1 MRANLAAAL
10 RRLGRA
16 MFRAADRL
24 HPDWISLALYEASKT
39 ETAAAI
45 RNEHLREVAKELH
58 DIAGTRT
65 TPFKRKSARLRTL
78 R

>member
-24 HPDWISLALYEASKT
+24 HPDWISLALDEASKT

-58 DIAGTRT
+58 DIAGSRP
-65 TPFKRKSARLRTL
+65 TPFKRKQRARR
-78 R
+78 

>member
-1 MRANLAAAL
+1 MRANLASLL

-16 MFRAADRL
+16 SFRLADRL
-24 HPDWISLALYEASKT
+24 NPDWITLAMDEASKT
-39 ETAAAI
+39 EPAAAI

-58 DIAGTRT
+58 DIAGSRP

>member
-24 HPDWISLALYEASKT
+24 HPDWISLALDEASKT

-58 DIAGTRT
+58 DIAGSRP

>member
-1 MRANLAAAL
+1 MIRANLAAAL

-24 HPDWISLALYEASKT
+24 HPDWISLALDEASKT

-58 DIAGTRT
+58 DIAGSRPT
-65 TPFKRKSARLRTL
+65 TFKRKQRAQR
-78 R
+78 

>member
-1 MRANLAAAL
+1 M
-10 RRLGRA
+10 
-16 MFRAADRL
+16 D
-24 HPDWISLALYEASKT
+24 EASKT